1 MRKVFFLGFSAIVLA
16 FVLNFNLA
24 SVAEVADQVGPS
36 RPLITS
42 AVNENSRVTLAG
54 NTRPE
59 ANAKNDRGRVSDD
72 FALEH
77 MLLQL
82 QRPAEQEQALDQYIE
97 ELQVPSSANYHQWL
111 TAEQFGERYGL
122 AKADLSAITTW
133 LQGHGFKVNVVY
145 TSGMVIDFS
154 GTAGMV
160 RQAFQTEIHRLDV
173 NGQSHIANMSDPRI
187 PAALAPAIVGIT
199 SLHDFKPHT
208 MYRSKANYTFTS
220 DGETVQAVVP
230 GDLATIYNLNPLF
243 TAGTIGTGQTIVV
256 VEDTNFKAAD
266 WTTFRTTF
274 GLTKYTGGKLEQVH
288 PASKAPN
295 NCANPGINGDSGEAS
310 LDAEWASAAAPNATI
325 GLISCADTTTT
336 FGGLIAIQNLLN
348 DIKTPPAIMSMSYG
362 ECEALN
368 GAAANATFN
377 AAFQQAASEGVSV
390 FVSSGD
396 DAAAGCDR
404 DASAATHGIGITG
417 WGGSPYNVSV
427 GGTDF
432 GDTFAGTNNTYW
444 SSTNSST
451 FESALSYV
459 PEIPWDDSCA
469 STLAAMFIT
478 GSPVTYGASGF
489 CNSATGEEF
498 LNTVG
503 GSGGPSKCATGAPS
517 VSGVVSGTC
526 KGYAK
531 PSWQTGLGVPADGV
545 RDVPDVSLFAA
556 NGFWGHYYVF
566 CDSDVA
572 EGGASCAGAPDTW
585 DGGGGTSFSSPIMA
599 GIQALVNQKN
609 GSRQGNPN
617 VAYYALA
624 AAEYGTTGNASCSST
639 LGNAAASTCVFYDV
653 TQGGMDV
660 NCTGTHNCYL
670 PSGTNG
676 VLSTSDKAYQQAY
689 GTTKGWDFATGIG
702 TVNANNL
709 VKQWSSV
716 AP

>member
-1 MRKVFFLGFSAIVLA
+1 MRKVFFLRFSAIALA
-16 FVLNFNLA
+16 FVFNLNLA
-24 SVAEVADQVGPS
+24 SGAEVSGQGEPS

-274 GLTKYTGGKLEQVH
+274 GLTKYTGGKL
-288 PASKAPN
+288 
-295 NCANPGINGDSGEAS
+295 
-310 LDAEWASAAAPNATI
+310 
-325 GLISCADTTTT
+325 
-336 FGGLIAIQNLLN
+336 
-348 DIKTPPAIMSMSYG
+348 
-362 ECEALN
+362 
-368 GAAANATFN
+368 
-377 AAFQQAASEGVSV
+377 
-390 FVSSGD
+390 
-396 DAAAGCDR
+396 
-404 DASAATHGIGITG
+404 
-417 WGGSPYNVSV
+417 
-427 GGTDF
+427 
-432 GDTFAGTNNTYW
+432 
-444 SSTNSST
+444 
-451 FESALSYV
+451 
-459 PEIPWDDSCA
+459 
-469 STLAAMFIT
+469 
-478 GSPVTYGASGF
+478 
-489 CNSATGEEF
+489 
-498 LNTVG
+498 
-503 GSGGPSKCATGAPS
+503 
-517 VSGVVSGTC
+517 
-526 KGYAK
+526 
-531 PSWQTGLGVPADGV
+531 
-545 RDVPDVSLFAA
+545 
-556 NGFWGHYYVF
+556 
-566 CDSDVA
+566 
-572 EGGASCAGAPDTW
+572 
-585 DGGGGTSFSSPIMA
+585 
-599 GIQALVNQKN
+599 
-609 GSRQGNPN
+609 
-617 VAYYALA
+617 
-624 AAEYGTTGNASCSST
+624 
-639 LGNAAASTCVFYDV
+639 
-653 TQGGMDV
+653 
-660 NCTGTHNCYL
+660 
-670 PSGTNG
+670 
-676 VLSTSDKAYQQAY
+676 
-689 GTTKGWDFATGIG
+689 
-702 TVNANNL
+702 
-709 VKQWSSV
+709 
-716 AP
+716 